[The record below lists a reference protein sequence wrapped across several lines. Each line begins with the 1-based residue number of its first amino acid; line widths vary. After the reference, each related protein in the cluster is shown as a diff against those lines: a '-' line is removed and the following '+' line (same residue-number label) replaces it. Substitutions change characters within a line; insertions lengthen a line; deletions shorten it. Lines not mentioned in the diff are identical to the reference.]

1 MICIDDKLLKF
12 KLDLETG
19 KLNYRSQI
27 EVKSI
32 PDGYYSAVK
41 TEEKIFLFMNS
52 SLVSEVIL
60 FYADFTRICDQLC
73 ISNYDKGDAVFT

>member
-12 KLDLETG
+12 KLNLETG

-52 SLVSEVIL
+52 SLLSEVIL
-60 FYADFTRICDQLC
+60 REPKITRICV
-73 ISNYDKGDAVFT
+73 S